1 MLKIFKE
8 LMTNFMSKKVIEVL
22 VNDQVYD
29 QLMTGDRRLR
39 GSLGMEEHGF
49 IDFHPHKVS
58 QRRRE
63 KIQLPHGAITLPA
76 DGQTDNI
83 TITCTL
89 PLAEVGG
96 DPVVAYW
103 QHSHAVVNELM
114 RQSNVERN
122 DTVDYV

>member
-1 MLKIFKE
+1 MLKIFKK
-8 LMTNFMSKKVIEVL
+8 LMTNLMSKKVIDVL

-39 GSLGMEEHGF
+39 GSLGMEEHGL

-103 QHSHAVVNELM
+103 AHSHAVVNELM
-114 RQSNVERN
+114 KQSNVERN
-122 DTVDYV
+122 NSLNYV